1 MRDTERIL
9 QVRVERFFEV
19 PPTNGQR
26 IRLCMTDKSILQNS
40 CGSPREISDSD
51 PAGGSFFRIRD
62 MIVPRGNTIYMTEI
76 YITGKMNWNF

>member
-40 CGSPREISDSD
+40 CASPREISDSD
-51 PAGGSFFRIRD
+51 PAGGSFFEYATSSCPGARSN
-62 MIVPRGNTIYMTEI
+62 PQST
-76 YITGKMNWNF
+76 